1 MKKKVY
7 LAPVTTEIQVT
18 PQSFIAASVTSI
30 GGDAGIELGD
40 GTAPGTADSRGED
53 DFFEDFSF

>member
-1 MKKKVY
+1 MKKKEY
-7 LAPVTTEIQVT
+7 LAPVTTEIQVI

-40 GTAPGTADSRGED
+40 GVIPGTADSRAED
-53 DFFEDFSF
+53 DFFEDTSF